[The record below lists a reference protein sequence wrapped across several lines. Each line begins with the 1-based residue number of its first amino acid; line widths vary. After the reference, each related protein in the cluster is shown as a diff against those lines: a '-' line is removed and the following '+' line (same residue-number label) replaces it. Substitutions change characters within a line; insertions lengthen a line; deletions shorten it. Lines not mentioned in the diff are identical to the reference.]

1 MKHIHSNFRLPR
13 TTTAA
18 MISIAMIAVFG
29 VIGCG
34 PADKGGGAAT
44 QPMAAG
50 VFSPPA
56 RTGAQLWA
64 ENCTRCHYSRPPTQ
78 YSAQQWDVIVT
89 HMRLRADLTGQET
102 REITKF
108 LQASN

>member
-1 MKHIHSNFRLPR
+1 MKYVKTQMGRLR
-13 TTTAA
+13 AGQWV
-18 MISIAMIAVFG
+18 IAIIVVASLTM
-29 VIGCG
+29 IGCDSTG
-34 PADKGGGAAT
+34 KEEGSATRPAL
-44 QPMAAG
+44 AG
-50 VFSPPA
+50 LFTPPPK
-56 RTGAQLWA
+56 TGSQLWA